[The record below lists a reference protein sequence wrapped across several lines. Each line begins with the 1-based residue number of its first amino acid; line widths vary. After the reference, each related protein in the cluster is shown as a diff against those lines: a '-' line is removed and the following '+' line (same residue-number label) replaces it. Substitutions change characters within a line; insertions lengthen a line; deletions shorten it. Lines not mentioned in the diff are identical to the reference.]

1 MSDFRATMSVLASED
16 FAGDRTGSQV
26 YVSRYGVSLLDVAV
40 GARSRTSAM
49 STQTLLR
56 WVCCAKPLVLVAFL
70 QELADARLDESARV
84 ADTIPEY
91 AVGGKSSVAVA
102 NLLTHT
108 VPYCGVGLRW
118 RADGMHDPEN
128 DNRMLVAG
136 LGRRDSHGLPSA
148 A

>member
-91 AVGGKSSVAVA
+91 AVGGEVVGCRREPPHAHGA
-102 NLLTHT
+102 LLRGR
-108 VPYCGVGLRW
+108 PAL
-118 RADGMHDPEN
+118 
-128 DNRMLVAG
+128 AG
-136 LGRRDSHGLPSA
+136 GRDA
-148 A
+148 